1 MKTMKLSTLANKIFL
16 GVFVLLFLFSVDA
29 SAKKV
34 KFMQSTIAPPARG
47 TVKIKKDGN
56 QNNTIKIEIHDLAE
70 VSALTPPKLNYIVW
84 MLTEDQLIKN
94 IGKIESSTGF
104 LSKKL
109 KGSFETSTP
118 FRPMKIFISAEDD
131 PNSQNPG
138 DQIVLTTNAFKY

>member
-1 MKTMKLSTLANKIFL
+1 MKTMKMNALAYKIFL
-16 GVFVLLFLFSVDA
+16 GVFVLLFLFAVDT

-34 KFMQSTIAPPARG
+34 KFLPSTIAPAARG
-47 TVKIKKDGN
+47 TVKIKKD
-56 QNNTIKIEIHDLAE
+56 NNKNNNIKIELFDLAE

-84 MLTEDQLIKN
+84 MVTEDQLVKN

-118 FRPMKIFISAEDD
+118 FKPMKIFISAEDD
-131 PNSQNPG
+131 PSSQYPG
-138 DQIVLTTNAFKY
+138 DQVVLTTQAFKY